1 MPNLNKLLNKVNQAS
16 QAIKS
21 AKGIKSKIE
30 SIGYKG
36 GIDTSVVDQLQE
48 IAEANRQL
56 LEERRTSLQ
65 KQISNVNTGKSVAK
79 KTPKTTTVDLQ
90 YPLDGGL
97 DNYIVFRIRPRK
109 DRSGGN
115 FLADKEYSIA
125 LYIPD
130 DVTQSGAIG
139 YKADGVGAAARGFST
154 AMEGET
160 MGEKMD
166 KGFEEIK
173 NAAGEVINKVMNTM
187 SGGVKNLKAGQ
198 ATNPM
203 QEQFLEGVDFRSH
216 SFEYEFMPKNEK
228 EAQEVQKIITVLR
241 LAGLPD
247 TFASEDESPNE
258 NFFNYPNIF
267 DVSFEGPI
275 KDQVE
280 GFLPMVMTECTVSTF
295 GGNSAGMIADS
306 DGKYYPAKT
315 GLSLSF
321 AEIRILSQETYAE
334 KVSGGDVISKLGVGQ
349 HTGSGSPSIL
359 DSANPAEAPDGD
371 GG

>member
-79 KTPKTTTVDLQ
+79 KTPMTTTVDLQ

-97 DNYIVFRIRPRK
+97 DNYIVFKIRPRK

-115 FLADKEYSIA
+115 FLADKMYSIA

-139 YKADGVGAAARGFST
+139 YKADGVGAVARGFST

-160 MGEKMD
+160 TGEKMD

-275 KDQVE
+275 KEQVE
-280 GFLPMVMTECTVSTF
+280 GFLPMVMTECNVATF
-295 GGNSAGMIADS
+295 GGNSHGMIAGS

-315 GLSLSF
+315 GLSLAF
-321 AEIRILSQETYAE
+321 NEIRIMSQETYAQ
-334 KVSGGDVISKLGVGQ
+334 KVSHEKLISDLGIGEATGQ
-349 HTGSGSPSIL
+349 GSPSIL
-359 DSANPAEAPDGD
+359 DGSQD
-371 GG
+371 GGG